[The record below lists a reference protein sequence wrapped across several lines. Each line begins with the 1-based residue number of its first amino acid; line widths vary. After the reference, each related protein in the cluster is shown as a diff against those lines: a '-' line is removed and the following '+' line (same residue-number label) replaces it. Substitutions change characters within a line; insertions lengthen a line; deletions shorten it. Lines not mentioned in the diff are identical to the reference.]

1 MDSTDELVYLHL
13 LDSDP
18 DVAVDLLRV
27 STEDLI
33 AMFPDKVAEYLT
45 IETGEEV
52 DEQTAKQIAEALNDT
67 QSY

>member
-45 IETGEEV
+45 TETGEEV